1 MLDIISLGIVP
12 FLVIVIVVHGYLKK
26 VDIYDAFTEGAFEGL
41 KTAFKIIPNLIA
53 IFIAIGIFR
62 SSEALDMFI
71 DLVRPI
77 THLLR
82 IPEEIL
88 PLIFIRPLSGSGA
101 LGLVRD
107 IISHYGPDSLLGIT
121 ASILMGSSE
130 TIFYTMAL
138 YFGSIGVKDHGH
150 TLRAALLSYVVSIFI
165 IMLLIRYLVC
175 LDC

>member
-12 FLVIVIVVHGYLKK
+12 LLVIIIVVHGYLKN
-26 VDIYDAFTEGAFEGL
+26 VDIYDAFTEGALEGL

-62 SSEALDMFI
+62 GSRALDMLI
-71 DLVRPI
+71 DLVSPI
-77 THLLR
+77 TRLLK

-88 PLIFIRPLSGSGA
+88 PLILIRPLSGSGA
-101 LGLVRD
+101 LGVVKD
-107 IISHYGPDSLLGIT
+107 IISHYGPDSFPGIA
-121 ASILMGSSE
+121 ASVLMGSSE

-150 TLRAALLSYVVSIFI
+150 TLRAALLSYTISVFI
-165 IMLLIRYLVC
+165 ILYIVRYLG
-175 LDC
+175 